1 MSTSNNAP
9 PAVAKHGPGR
19 AGLLT
24 TEDQQFGSLCQQPFG
39 AKDFVNLYSFDE
51 FGIWSEK
58 RRQLCQFT
66 VEFQCRQRSNTDSQ
80 KSKFKNHGLNDKET
94 R

>member
-9 PAVAKHGPGR
+9 PAVAKPG
-19 AGLLT
+19 
-24 TEDQQFGSLCQQPFG
+24 PFG
-39 AKDFVNLYSFDE
+39 AKDFVNLYSLDE

-58 RRQLCQFT
+58 RRQAYWGDAKGNNPPPGPNLDPM
-66 VEFQCRQRSNTDSQ
+66 TDSP